1 MADLIA
7 GAAYDPDD
15 DTDTDSGFCPSGPDS
30 RPI

>member
-15 DTDTDSGFCPSGPDS
+15 DTDSGFCPSGTDS